1 MAFTAM
7 VGARIRRREDPRLIT
22 GRATYTD
29 DVKQVG
35 TVYAAFV
42 RSPYGHAKIRGVDL
56 SAAKAHPAV
65 LAAYHGEDLHHAHNL
80 KASLPVAHKMPE
92 LKTPPH
98 WILALDEVRFVGD
111 PVAVVVANSPYE
123 ARDAAE
129 LVVVDYEE
137 LPAVV
142 DPFKA
147 MAEGAPLVHKDL
159 GTNVCFRMPFSAGE
173 PDAAFAA
180 ADAVITQRIVNQRV
194 APVPIE
200 PRSMVANWD
209 AGMQQLTLYSATQI
223 PHLLRTQLA
232 IVLGLPENHIRAIAP
247 EVGGGFG
254 AKLNVYAEEAVVSWI
269 AMQLERPVKYI
280 ETRSECFQA
289 MIHGR
294 DQIDDLEIAAKR
306 DGTITGLRV
315 QITANMGAYLQLLT
329 PVVPTLT
336 MLMIPGCYTIQNI
349 SCEVVGVLTNTMST
363 DAYRGA
369 GRPEATF
376 FIERAMDLVAGRF
389 GLDPAEVRR
398 KNFIPN
404 SSFPHTTAMGL
415 TYDSGDYETTMDKAL
430 RLADY
435 PALRK
440 QQEELRAQGR
450 YLGIGLSTYVEV
462 CGMGPS
468 AAMPAAGWDSATV
481 RVEPTGSITVMTGV
495 SPHGQGQETTFA
507 QIVADEL
514 GVPIDQVSV
523 VHGDTDKVQYGVGT
537 FGSRGTA
544 VGGAALKLAIDTIQA
559 KCVKIAAH
567 QWEANPDDVEY
578 KDGKIG
584 VKGDPSKVMTTAE
597 AGFLAFMGDKLPPG
611 MEPGMDATRRFEPPN
626 FVFPFGTHV
635 CVVEVD
641 ALTGE
646 VKVVKYLAVD
656 DCGRLINP
664 MVAEGQ
670 VHGGIAQGLSQALFE
685 EVVYDDNGQLLTG
698 TLMDYAIPHAEQ
710 VPHYELDHTVTP
722 TTVNPLG
729 IKGIGEAGTIGS
741 TPAVANAVIDA
752 LRPFGV
758 VHIDMPLKPEKLWAA
773 MQAGGNATTHANG
786 HANGSTS

>member
-1 MAFTAM
+1 MAFTTM

-22 GRATYTD
+22 GRATYVD
-29 DVKQVG
+29 DVRQVG

-42 RSPYGHAKIRGVDL
+42 RSPYGHAKLTGIDTSAVKDDPHVLGVYTGD
-56 SAAKAHPAV
+56 
-65 LAAYHGEDLHHAHNL
+65 DLHHAHGL
-80 KASLPVAHKMPE
+80 KSSLPVAHKMPD

-98 WILALDEVRFVGD
+98 YILALDEVRFVGE
-111 PVAVVVANSPYE
+111 PIAVVVADSPYR

-129 LVVVDYEE
+129 NIVVEYDE

-142 DPFKA
+142 DVEKA
-147 MAEGAPLVHKDL
+147 VAGAPFVHESL
-159 GTNVCFRMPFSAGE
+159 GTNVAYTFPFAAG
-173 PDAAFAA
+173 DVDKAFAE
-180 ADAVITQRIVNQRV
+180 ADVTVKQRIVNQRV

-200 PRSMVANWD
+200 PRSMVANYD
-209 AGMQQLTLYSATQI
+209 AGMQQLTIYSATQI

-232 IVLGLPENHIRAIAP
+232 VVLGLPENKIRAIAP

-254 AKLNVYAEEAVVSWI
+254 AKLNVYAEEALICWL

-294 DQIDDLEIAAKR
+294 DQIDDLEIAAKS
-306 DGTITGLRV
+306 DGTITGLKLKI
-315 QITANMGAYLQLLT
+315 QANLGAYHQLLT
-329 PVVPTLT
+329 PVIPTLT
-336 MLMIPGCYTIQNI
+336 LLMAHGCYKFENIQA
-349 SCEVVGVLTNTMST
+349 EVVGVFTNTMST

-376 FIERAMDLVAGRF
+376 FIERAVDLVAQRLN
-389 GLDPAEVRR
+389 LDPVEVRR
-398 KNFIPN
+398 RNFIAA
-404 SSFPHTTAMGL
+404 SAFPHTTATGL
-415 TYDSGDYETTMDKAL
+415 TYDSGNYESTMDKAL
-430 RLADY
+430 AAIDY
-435 PALRK
+435 AGLRK
-440 QQEELRAQGR
+440 QQEELRTQGR
-450 YLGIGLSTYVEV
+450 YLGIGISTYVEV

-468 AAMPAAGWDSATV
+468 AAMPAAGWDSATI
-481 RVEPTGSITVMTGV
+481 RVEPTGSITVLTGV

-514 GVPIDQVSV
+514 GVPIDQITV

-544 VGGAALKLAIDTIQA
+544 VGGAALKLAIETIQA
-559 KCVKIAAH
+559 KAVKIAAH

-578 KDGKIG
+578 RDGKMQ
-584 VKGDPSKVMTTAE
+584 VKGDPSKSMTTAE

-611 MEPGMDATRRFEPPN
+611 LEPGMDATRRFEPPN

-641 ALTGE
+641 AQTGE

-656 DCGRLINP
+656 DCGRLLNP
-664 MVAEGQ
+664 MIAEGQ
-670 VHGGIAQGLSQALFE
+670 VHGGIAQGLAQALFE
-685 EVVYDDNGQLLTG
+685 EVVYDERGQLLTG

-729 IKGIGEAGTIGS
+729 VKGIGEAGTIGS

-752 LRPFGV
+752 LAPFGV
-758 VHIDMPLKPEKLWAA
+758 VHIDMPLRPEKLWAA
-773 MQAGGNATTHANG
+773 MQAKPT
-786 HANGSTS
+786 NGSAR

>member
-1 MAFTAM
+1 MAFTTM

-22 GRATYTD
+22 GRATYVD
-29 DVKQVG
+29 DVRQVG

-42 RSPYGHAKIRGVDL
+42 RSPYGRAKITSIDT
-56 SAAKAHPAV
+56 ADAKNDPHV
-65 LAAYHGEDLHHAHNL
+65 LAVYTGEDLHHAHNL
-80 KASLPVAHKMPE
+80 KASLPVAHKMPD

-98 WILALDEVRFVGD
+98 YVLALDEVRVVGEA
-111 PVAVVVANSPYE
+111 VAIVVADSPYT

-129 LVVVDYEE
+129 KVVVEYEQ

-142 DPFKA
+142 DVEKA
-147 MAEGAPLVHKDL
+147 AAGPPYVHESL
-159 GTNVCFRMPFSAGE
+159 GTNVAFTMPFSAG
-173 PDAAFAA
+173 DLDKAFAE
-180 ADAVITQRIVNQRV
+180 ADVTIKQRIVNQRV

-200 PRSMVANWD
+200 PRSMVASYD

-232 IVLGLPENHIRAIAP
+232 IVLGLPENKIRAIAP

-254 AKLNVYAEEAVVSWI
+254 AKLNVYAEEVVVSWV

-294 DQIDDLEIAAKR
+294 DQIDDLEVAAKS
-306 DGTITGLRV
+306 DGTITALRLK
-315 QITANMGAYLQLLT
+315 ITANMGAYHQLLT
-329 PVVPTLT
+329 PVIPTLT
-336 MLMIPGCYTIQNI
+336 MLMAHGCYKFENIQA
-349 SCEVVGVLTNTMST
+349 EVVGVFTNTMST

-376 FIERAMDLVAGRF
+376 FIERAIDMVAQRLK
-389 GLDPAEVRR
+389 LDPVEVRR
-398 KNFIPN
+398 KNFIA
-404 SSFPHTTAMGL
+404 SDAFPHTTATGL

-430 RLADY
+430 AIIDY
-435 PALRK
+435 AGLRK
-440 QQEELRAQGR
+440 QQEELRKQGR
-450 YLGIGLSTYVEV
+450 YLGIGISTYVEV

-468 AAMPAAGWDSATV
+468 AAMPAAGWDSATI
-481 RVEPTGSITVMTGV
+481 RVEPTGSITVLTGV

-514 GVPIDQVSV
+514 GVPIDHVSV
-523 VHGDTDKVQYGVGT
+523 IHGDTDKVQYGVGT

-559 KCVKIAAH
+559 KAVKIAAH

-578 KDGKIG
+578 RDGKMQ
-584 VKGDPSKVMTTAE
+584 VKGDPSKSMTTAE

-611 MEPGMDATRRFEPPN
+611 LEPGLDATRRFEPPN
-626 FVFPFGTHV
+626 FVFPFGTHI

-641 ALTGE
+641 AQSGE
-646 VKVVKYLAVD
+646 VKFVKYLAVD

-664 MVAEGQ
+664 MIAEGQ
-670 VHGGIAQGLSQALFE
+670 IHGGIAQGLSQALFE
-685 EVVYDDNGQLLTG
+685 EVVYDGNGQLLTG

-752 LRPFGV
+752 LAPFGV

-773 MQAGGNATTHANG
+773 MQAVPS
-786 HANGSTS
+786 NGSVR

>member
-1 MAFTAM
+1 MAFTTM

-22 GRATYTD
+22 GRATYVD
-29 DVKQVG
+29 DVRQVG

-42 RSPYGHAKIRGVDL
+42 RSPYGHAKLTGIDT
-56 SAAKAHPAV
+56 SALKGDEHV
-65 LAAYHGEDLHHAHNL
+65 LAVYTGEDLHHAHGL
-80 KASLPVAHKMPE
+80 KSSLPVAHKMAD

-98 WILALDEVRFVGD
+98 YILALDEVRFVGE
-111 PVAVVVANSPYE
+111 PIAVVVADSPYR

-129 LVVVDYEE
+129 NIVVEYDE
-137 LPAVV
+137 LPAVI
-142 DPFKA
+142 DMEKA
-147 MAEGAPLVHKDL
+147 VAGAPFVHESL
-159 GTNVCFRMPFSAGE
+159 GTNVAYTFPFAAG
-173 PDAAFAA
+173 DVDKAFAE
-180 ADAVITQRIVNQRV
+180 ADVTIKQRIVNQRV

-200 PRSMVANWD
+200 PRSMVASYD
-209 AGMQQLTLYSATQI
+209 AGMQQLTIYSATQI

-232 IVLGLPENHIRAIAP
+232 VVLGLPENKIRAIAP

-254 AKLNVYAEEAVVSWI
+254 AKLNVYAEEALICWL

-294 DQIDDLEIAAKR
+294 DQIDDLEIAAKN
-306 DGTITGLRV
+306 DGTITGMKLK
-315 QITANMGAYLQLLT
+315 IHANMGAYHQLLT
-329 PVVPTLT
+329 PVIPTLT
-336 MLMIPGCYTIQNI
+336 VLMAHGCYKFENIQA
-349 SCEVVGVLTNTMST
+349 EVIGVFTNTMST

-376 FIERAMDLVAGRF
+376 FVERAIDMVAQRLK
-389 GLDPAEVRR
+389 LDPVEVRR
-398 KNFIPN
+398 RNFIAA
-404 SSFPHTTAMGL
+404 SAFPHTTATGL
-415 TYDSGDYETTMDKAL
+415 TYDSGNYETTMDKAL
-430 RLADY
+430 AAVDY
-435 PALRK
+435 AGLRK
-440 QQEELRAQGR
+440 QQEELRKQGR
-450 YLGIGLSTYVEV
+450 YLGIGISTYVEV

-468 AAMPAAGWDSATV
+468 AAMPAAGWDSATI
-481 RVEPTGSITVMTGV
+481 RVEPTGSITVLTGV
-495 SPHGQGQETTFA
+495 SPHGQGEETTFA

-514 GVPIDQVSV
+514 GVPIDQVTV

-544 VGGAALKLAIDTIQA
+544 VGGAALKLAIESIQA
-559 KCVKIAAH
+559 KALKIAAH
-567 QWEANPDDVEY
+567 QWEANPDDLEY
-578 KDGKIG
+578 RDGKIQ
-584 VKGDPSKVMTTAE
+584 VKGDPSKSMTTAE

-611 MEPGMDATRRFEPPN
+611 LEPGMDATRRFEPPN

-641 ALTGE
+641 AQTGE

-656 DCGRLINP
+656 DCGRLLNP
-664 MVAEGQ
+664 MIAEGQ
-670 VHGGIAQGLSQALFE
+670 VHGGIAQGLAQALFE
-685 EVVYDDNGQLLTG
+685 EVVYDERGQLLTG

-752 LRPFGV
+752 LAPFGV
-758 VHIDMPLKPEKLWAA
+758 VHIDMPLRPEKLWAA
-773 MQAGGNATTHANG
+773 MQAKPT
-786 HANGSTS
+786 NGSVR

>member
-1 MAFTAM
+1 MAFTTM

-22 GRATYTD
+22 GRATYVD

-42 RSPYGHAKIRGVDL
+42 RSPYGRAKIVSIDTKP
-56 SAAKAHPAV
+56 AKADQNV
-65 LAAYHGEDLHHAHNL
+65 LAVYTGDDLHHAHNL
-80 KASLPVAHKMPE
+80 KASLPVAHKLPD

-98 WILALDEVRFVGD
+98 YMLALDEVRFVGE
-111 PVAVVVANSPYE
+111 PVAVVVASSSYA

-129 LVVVDYEE
+129 LIAVEYDE

-142 DPFKA
+142 DPEKA
-147 MAEGAPLVHKDL
+147 AAGAPFVHESL
-159 GTNVCFRMPFSAGE
+159 GTNIAFTMPFSAGD
-173 PDAAFAA
+173 PDRAFAD
-180 ADAVITQRIVNQRV
+180 ADVVIKQRIVNQRL

-200 PRSMVANWD
+200 PRSMVANYD
-209 AGMQQLTLYSATQI
+209 GGMQQLTIYSATQI

-232 IVLGLPENHIRAIAP
+232 VVLGMPENHIRAIAP

-269 AMQLERPVKYI
+269 AMQLERPVKYV

-294 DQIDDLEIAAKR
+294 DQIDDLQIAAKN

-315 QITANMGAYLQLLT
+315 KILANLGAYHQLLT

-336 MLMIPGCYTIQNI
+336 LLMAPGCYRIANIQG
-349 SCEVVGVLTNTMST
+349 EVVGVFTNTMST

-376 FIERAMDLVAGRF
+376 FIERAVDMVAQRL
-389 GLDPAEVRR
+389 GLDPVEVRR
-398 KNFIPN
+398 KNFIASN
-404 SSFPHTTAMGL
+404 TFPHTTSTGL
-415 TYDSGDYETTMDKAL
+415 TYDSGNYETTMDKAL
-430 RLADY
+430 KQADY
-435 PALRK
+435 AGLRK
-440 QQEELRAQGR
+440 RQAELRKEGR
-450 YLGIGLSTYVEV
+450 FIGIGISTYVEV

-468 AAMPAAGWDSATV
+468 AAMPAAGWDSATI
-481 RVEPTGSITVMTGV
+481 RVEPTGSITVLTGI
-495 SPHGQGQETTFA
+495 SPHGQGEETTFA

-514 GVPIDQVSV
+514 GVPIDQVTV
-523 VHGDTDKVQYGVGT
+523 IHGDTDKVQYGVGT

-559 KCVKIAAH
+559 KAIKIAAH
-567 QWEANPDDVEY
+567 QWEANPDDLEY
-578 KDGKIG
+578 RNGKIG
-584 VKGDPSKVMTTAE
+584 VKGDPSKSMTTAE
-597 AGFLAFMGDKLPPG
+597 AGFLAFMGDHLPPG
-611 MEPGMDATRRFEPPN
+611 LEPGLDATRRFEPPN
-626 FVFPFGTHV
+626 FVYPFGTHV

-641 ALTGE
+641 AQTGQVRIE
-646 VKVVKYLAVD
+646 KYLAVD

-664 MVAEGQ
+664 MIVEGQ
-670 VHGGIAQGLSQALFE
+670 LHGGIAQGLSQALFE
-685 EVVYDDNGQLLTG
+685 EVIYDENGQLITG

-741 TPAVANAVIDA
+741 TPAIANAVMDA
-752 LRPFGV
+752 LAPFGV

-773 MQAGGNATTHANG
+773 MQPR
-786 HANGSTS
+786 NGSVR

>member
-1 MAFTAM
+1 MAFTTM

-22 GRATYTD
+22 GRATYVD

-42 RSPYGHAKIRGVDL
+42 RSPYGHAKLLKVDV

-65 LAAYHGEDLHHAHNL
+65 LAAYTGEDLHHAHGL
-80 KASLPVAHKMPE
+80 KSSLPVAHKMAD

-98 WILALDEVRFVGD
+98 YILAIDEVRVVGEA
-111 PVAVVVANSPYE
+111 VAVVVADSAY
-123 ARDAAE
+123 AAKDAAE
-129 LVVVDYEE
+129 LVEVEYEQ

-142 DPFKA
+142 DPLKA
-147 MAEGAPLVHKDL
+147 MEGPPYVHSSL
-159 GTNVCFRMPFSAGE
+159 GTNVAFRMPFAAG
-173 PDAAFAA
+173 DTDKAFAE
-180 ADAVITQRIVNQRV
+180 ADEIVKQRIVNQRV

-209 AGMQQLTLYSATQI
+209 AGMQQLTLYSSTQI

-232 IVLGLPENHIRAIAP
+232 VVLGMSENHIRTIAP

-254 AKLNVYAEEAVVSWI
+254 AKLNVYAEEVVISWI
-269 AMQLERPVKYI
+269 ATQLERPVKYI
-280 ETRSECFQA
+280 ETRSEAFQA

-294 DQIDDLEIAAKR
+294 DQVDDLEIACKR
-306 DGTITGLRV
+306 DGTITGLKLRIV
-315 QITANMGAYLQLLT
+315 GNMGAYHQLLT
-329 PVVPTLT
+329 PVIPTLT
-336 MLMIPGCYTIQNI
+336 LLMAPGCYRITNIQA
-349 SCEVVGVLTNTMST
+349 EVVGVFTNTMST

-376 FIERAMDLVAGRF
+376 FIERAVDLVAQRL
-389 GLDPAEVRR
+389 GLDPADVRR

-404 SSFPHTTAMGL
+404 TAFPHTTSTGL

-430 RLADY
+430 AIVDY
-435 PALRK
+435 AGLRK
-440 QQEELRAQGR
+440 RQAELRKEGR

-468 AAMPAAGWDSATV
+468 AAMPAAGWDSATI
-481 RVEPTGSITVMTGV
+481 RVEPTGSITVLTGV

-514 GVPIDQVSV
+514 GVPIDSINVI
-523 VHGDTDKVQYGVGT
+523 HGDTDKVQYGVGT

-544 VGGAALKLAIDTIQA
+544 VGGAALKLAIETIQA
-559 KCVKIAAH
+559 KAIKIAAH
-567 QWEANPDDVEY
+567 AWEANPDDVEY
-578 KDGKIG
+578 RDGKIG
-584 VKGDPSKVMTTAE
+584 VKGDPSKSMTTAE
-597 AGFLAFMGDKLPPG
+597 AGFMAFMGDNLPPG
-611 MEPGMDATRRFEPPN
+611 LEPGMDATRRFEPPN

-641 ALTGE
+641 AQTGQVE
-646 VKVVKYLAVD
+646 FVKYLAVD
-656 DCGRLINP
+656 DCGRLLNP
-664 MVAEGQ
+664 MIVEGQ
-670 VHGGIAQGLSQALFE
+670 VHGGIAQGLSQAMFE
-685 EVVYDDNGQLLTG
+685 EVVYDDDGQLLTG

-710 VPHYELDHTVTP
+710 VPHYDLDHTVTA

-729 IKGIGEAGTIGS
+729 IKGVGEAGTIGS
-741 TPAVANAVIDA
+741 TPAVANAVMDA
-752 LRPFGV
+752 LAPFGV
-758 VHIDMPLKPEKLWAA
+758 VHIDMPLKPEKLWLA
-773 MQAGGNATTHANG
+773 MHAKTGNGRAR
-786 HANGSTS
+786 

>member
-22 GRATYTD
+22 GRATYVD

-42 RSPYGHAKIRGVDL
+42 RSPYGHAKILSVDT
-56 SAAKAHPAV
+56 AQAKADERV
-65 LAAYHGEDLHHAHNL
+65 LAVYTGEDLHHAHGL
-80 KASLPVAHKMPE
+80 KASLPVAHKMPD

-98 WILALDEVRFVGD
+98 WMLALDEVRFVGEA
-111 PVAVVVANSPYE
+111 VAIVVASTPYA
-123 ARDAAE
+123 ARDVAE
-129 LVVVDYEE
+129 LVTVEYEE
-137 LPAVV
+137 LPVVV
-142 DPFKA
+142 DMEKA
-147 MAEGAPLVHKDL
+147 AAGAPFVHDSL
-159 GTNVCFRMPFSAGE
+159 GTNVAYVFPFTAG
-173 PDAAFAA
+173 DTDRAFAE
-180 ADAVITQRIVNQRV
+180 ADVTIKQRIVNQRV

-200 PRSMVANWD
+200 PRSMVANYD
-209 AGMQQLTLYSATQI
+209 AGMQQLTIYSATQI

-232 IVLGLPENHIRAIAP
+232 VVLGLPENKIRAIAP

-254 AKLNVYAEEAVVSWI
+254 AKLNVYAEEAVVSWV

-306 DGTITGLRV
+306 DGTITGLRLK
-315 QITANMGAYLQLLT
+315 ITANMGAYHQLLT
-329 PVVPTLT
+329 PVIPTLT
-336 MLMIPGCYTIQNI
+336 LLMAPGCYTIGNI
-349 SCEVVGVLTNTMST
+349 QAEVVGVFTNTMST

-376 FIERAMDLVAGRF
+376 FIERAIDMVAQKLN
-389 GLDPAEVRR
+389 LDPADVRR
-398 KNFIPN
+398 KNFIGGA
-404 SSFPHTTAMGL
+404 FPHTTATGL
-415 TYDSGDYETTMDKAL
+415 TYDSGDYENTMEKAL
-430 RLADY
+430 KLADY
-435 PALRK
+435 AGLRK
-440 QQEELRAQGR
+440 QQAELRKQGR

-468 AAMPAAGWDSATV
+468 AAMPAAGWDSAQI
-481 RVEPTGSITVMTGV
+481 RVEPTGSITVLTGV
-495 SPHGQGQETTFA
+495 SPHGQGEETTFA

-514 GVPIDQVSV
+514 GVPIDQVTV
-523 VHGDTDKVQYGVGT
+523 IHGDTDKVQYGVGT

-544 VGGAALKLAIDTIQA
+544 VGGAALKLAIETIQA
-559 KCVKIAAH
+559 KAIKIAAH
-567 QWEANPDDVEY
+567 QWEANPDDLEY
-578 KDGKIG
+578 RDGKIG
-584 VKGDPSKVMTTAE
+584 VKGDPSKSMTTAE

-611 MEPGMDATRRFEPPN
+611 LEPGLDATRRFEPPN

-641 ALTGE
+641 AQTGE

-656 DCGRLINP
+656 DCGRLLNP
-664 MVAEGQ
+664 MIAEGQ
-670 VHGGIAQGLSQALFE
+670 VHGGIAQGLAQALFE

-752 LRPFGV
+752 LAPFGV
-758 VHIDMPLKPEKLWAA
+758 AHIDMPLRPEKLWAA
-773 MQAGGNATTHANG
+773 MQPKQ
-786 HANGSTS
+786 NGSVR

>member
-22 GRATYTD
+22 GRATYVD
-29 DVKQVG
+29 DVRQVG

-42 RSPYGHAKIRGVDL
+42 RSPYGHAKITSIDT
-56 SAAKAHPAV
+56 SEAKSDPHV
-65 LAAYHGEDLHHAHNL
+65 LAVYTGEDLHHAHNL
-80 KASLPVAHKMPE
+80 KASLPVAHKMPDLE
-92 LKTPPH
+92 TPPH
-98 WILALDEVRFVGD
+98 YVLALDEVRVIGEA
-111 PVAVVVANSPYE
+111 VAIVVADSPYT

-129 LVVVDYEE
+129 KVVVEYDE

-142 DPFKA
+142 DTEKA
-147 MAEGAPLVHKDL
+147 AAGPPYVHESL
-159 GTNVCFRMPFSAGE
+159 GTNVAFTMPFRAGD
-173 PDAAFAA
+173 PDKAFAE
-180 ADAVITQRIVNQRV
+180 ADVVIKQRIVNQRV

-200 PRSMVANWD
+200 PRSMVASYD

-232 IVLGLPENHIRAIAP
+232 IVLGLPENKIRAIAP

-254 AKLNVYAEEAVVSWI
+254 AKLNVYAEEVVVSWV

-294 DQIDDLEIAAKR
+294 DQIDDLEIAAKN
-306 DGTITGLRV
+306 DGTITGLRLK
-315 QITANMGAYLQLLT
+315 ITANMGAYHQLLT

-336 MLMIPGCYTIQNI
+336 LLMAHGCYTFENI
-349 SCEVVGVLTNTMST
+349 AAEVVGVFTNTMST

-376 FIERAMDLVAGRF
+376 FIERAIDMVAQRLK
-389 GLDPAEVRR
+389 LDPVDVRR
-398 KNFIPN
+398 KNFIAN
-404 SSFPHTTAMGL
+404 SAFPHTTATGL

-430 RLADY
+430 AIADY
-435 PALRK
+435 AGLRK
-440 QQEELRAQGR
+440 QQEDLRKQGR

-468 AAMPAAGWDSATV
+468 AAMPAAGWDSATI
-481 RVEPTGSITVMTGV
+481 RIEPTGSITVLTGV

-514 GVPIDQVSV
+514 GVPIDHVSV
-523 VHGDTDKVQYGVGT
+523 IHGDTDKVQYGVGT

-559 KCVKIAAH
+559 KAIKIAAH
-567 QWEANPDDVEY
+567 QWEANPDDLEY
-578 KDGKIG
+578 RDGKIQ
-584 VKGDPSKVMTTAE
+584 VKGDPSKTMSTPE

-611 MEPGMDATRRFEPPN
+611 LEPGLDATRRFEPPN

-641 ALTGE
+641 AQSGQVDVL
-646 VKVVKYLAVD
+646 KYFAVD

-664 MVAEGQ
+664 MIAGGQ

-685 EVVYDDNGQLLTG
+685 EVVYDDRGQLLTG

-752 LRPFGV
+752 LAPFGV

-773 MQAGGNATTHANG
+773 MQAKPT
-786 HANGSTS
+786 NGSVQ

>member
-1 MAFTAM
+1 MAFTTM

-22 GRATYTD
+22 GRATYVD
-29 DVKQVG
+29 DVRQVG
-35 TVYAAFV
+35 TSYAAFV
-42 RSPYGHAKIRGVDL
+42 RSPYGHAKITSIDT
-56 SAAKAHPAV
+56 SALKGNEHV
-65 LAAYHGEDLHHAHNL
+65 LAVYTGDDLHHAHNL
-80 KASLPVAHKMPE
+80 KSSLPVAHKMAG

-98 WILALDEVRFVGD
+98 YALALDEVRFVGD
-111 PVAVVVANSPYE
+111 PVAIVVADSPYR
-123 ARDAAE
+123 ARDFAE
-129 LVVVDYEE
+129 QIVVEYEQ

-142 DPFKA
+142 DPEKA
-147 MAEGAPLVHKDL
+147 AAGPPYVHESL
-159 GTNVCFRMPFSAGE
+159 GTNVAFTMPFSAGD
-173 PDAAFAA
+173 PDKAFAE
-180 ADAVITQRIVNQRV
+180 ADVTIKQRIVNQRV

-200 PRSMVANWD
+200 PRSMVANYD

-232 IVLGLPENHIRAIAP
+232 VVLGLPENKIRTIAP

-254 AKLNVYAEEAVVSWI
+254 SKLNVYPEEVVVSWV

-294 DQIDDLEIAAKR
+294 DQIDDLEIAAKN
-306 DGTITGLRV
+306 DGTITGLRLK
-315 QITANMGAYLQLLT
+315 ITANMGAYHQLLT
-329 PVVPTLT
+329 PVIPTLT
-336 MLMIPGCYTIQNI
+336 LLMAHGCYRFENI
-349 SCEVVGVLTNTMST
+349 SAEVVGVFTNTMST

-376 FIERAMDLVAGRF
+376 FIERAIDLVANRLK
-389 GLDPAEVRR
+389 LDPVDVRR
-398 KNFIPN
+398 KNFIA
-404 SSFPHTTAMGL
+404 STSFPHTTATGL
-415 TYDSGDYETTMDKAL
+415 TYDSGDYENTMDKAL
-430 RLADY
+430 AIIDY
-435 PALRK
+435 AGLRK
-440 QQEELRAQGR
+440 QQEELRKQGR
-450 YLGIGLSTYVEV
+450 YLGIGVSTYVEV

-468 AAMPAAGWDSATV
+468 AAMPAAGWDSAQI
-481 RVEPTGSITVMTGV
+481 RVEPTGSITVLTGV

-523 VHGDTDKVQYGVGT
+523 IHGDTDKVQYGVGT

-559 KCVKIAAH
+559 KAIKIAAH
-567 QWEANPDDVEY
+567 QWEANPDDLEY
-578 KDGKIG
+578 RDGKIQ
-584 VKGDPSKVMTTAE
+584 VKGDPSKTMSTPE
-597 AGFLAFMGDKLPPG
+597 AGFLAFMGDNLPPG
-611 MEPGMDATRRFEPPN
+611 LEPGLDATRRFEPPN

-641 ALTGE
+641 ARSGE
-646 VKVVKYLAVD
+646 VKVLRHVAVD
-656 DCGRLINP
+656 DCGRLLNP
-664 MVAEGQ
+664 MIVEGQ
-670 VHGGIAQGLSQALFE
+670 VHGGIAQGLAQALFE
-685 EVVYDDNGQLLTG
+685 EVVYDDDGQLLTG

-729 IKGIGEAGTIGS
+729 IKGVGEAGTIGS

-752 LRPFGV
+752 LAPFGV
-758 VHIDMPLKPEKLWAA
+758 VHIDMPLKPEKLWTA
-773 MQAGGNATTHANG
+773 MQPK
-786 HANGSTS
+786 NGSV

>member
-22 GRATYTD
+22 GRATYVD
-29 DVKQVG
+29 DVRQVG

-42 RSPYGHAKIRGVDL
+42 RSPYGHAKITSIDT
-56 SAAKAHPAV
+56 SALKDDEHV
-65 LAAYHGEDLHHAHNL
+65 LAVYTGEDLHHAHNL
-80 KASLPVAHKMPE
+80 KSSLPVAHKMPD

-98 WILALDEVRFVGD
+98 YALALDEVRFVGD
-111 PVAVVVANSPYE
+111 PVAIVVADTPYL

-129 LVVVDYEE
+129 KIVVEYEE
-137 LPAVV
+137 MPAVV
-142 DPFKA
+142 DPEKA
-147 MAEGAPLVHKDL
+147 AAGPPYVHDSL
-159 GTNVCFRMPFSAGE
+159 GTNVAFTMPFSAGD
-173 PDAAFAA
+173 PDKAFAQ
-180 ADAVITQRIVNQRV
+180 ADVTIKQRIVNQRV

-200 PRSMVANWD
+200 PRSMVANYD
-209 AGMQQLTLYSATQI
+209 AGMQQLTIYSATQI

-232 IVLGLPENHIRAIAP
+232 VVLGLPENKIRAIAP

-254 AKLNVYAEEAVVSWI
+254 AKLNVYPEEVVVSWV

-294 DQIDDLEIAAKR
+294 DQIDDLEIAAR
-306 DGTITGLRV
+306 SDGTITGLRLK
-315 QITANMGAYLQLLT
+315 ITANLGAYHQLLT

-336 MLMIPGCYTIQNI
+336 LLMSHGCYKFENI
-349 SCEVVGVLTNTMST
+349 AAEVVGVFTNTMST

-376 FIERAMDLVAGRF
+376 FIERAIDLVAQRLK
-389 GLDPAEVRR
+389 LDPVDVRR
-398 KNFIPN
+398 KNFIAP
-404 SSFPHTTAMGL
+404 SAFPHTTATGL
-415 TYDSGDYETTMDKAL
+415 TYDSGDYENTMDKAL
-430 RLADY
+430 ALVDY
-435 PALRK
+435 AGLRK
-440 QQEELRAQGR
+440 QQEELRQQGR

-468 AAMPAAGWDSATV
+468 AAMPAAGWDSATI
-481 RVEPTGSITVMTGV
+481 RIEPTGSITVLTGV

-507 QIVADEL
+507 QIVSDEL

-523 VHGDTDKVQYGVGT
+523 IHGDTDKVQYGVGT

-544 VGGAALKLAIDTIQA
+544 VGGAALKPAIDTIQA
-559 KCVKIAAH
+559 KAIKIAAH
-567 QWEANPDDVEY
+567 QWEANPDDLEY
-578 KDGKIG
+578 RDGKIQ
-584 VKGDPSKVMTTAE
+584 VKGDPSKTFTTAE

-611 MEPGMDATRRFEPPN
+611 LEPGLDATRRFEPPN

-641 ALTGE
+641 ARSGE
-646 VKVVKYLAVD
+646 VKIVKYLAVD
-656 DCGRLINP
+656 DCGRLLNP
-664 MVAEGQ
+664 MIVEGQ

-685 EVVYDDNGQLLTG
+685 EVVYDDSGQLLTG

-741 TPAVANAVIDA
+741 TPAIANAVIDA
-752 LRPFGV
+752 LAPFGV

-773 MQAGGNATTHANG
+773 MQPK
-786 HANGSTS
+786 NGSAR

>member
-22 GRATYTD
+22 GRATYVD

-42 RSPYGHAKIRGVDL
+42 RSPYGHAKLLGVDT
-56 SAAKAHPAV
+56 AQANADPRV
-65 LAAYHGEDLHHAHNL
+65 LAVYTGDDLHHAHGV
-80 KASLPVAHKMPE
+80 KSSLPVAHKMPD
-92 LKTPPH
+92 LKAPPH
-98 WILALDEVRFVGD
+98 YMLALDEVRFVGE
-111 PVAVVVANSPYE
+111 PVAVVVASSPYA
-123 ARDAAE
+123 ARDVAE
-129 LVVVDYEE
+129 LITVDYEE

-142 DPFKA
+142 DMEKA
-147 MAEGAPLVHKDL
+147 IAGPPYVHDSL
-159 GTNVCFRMPFSAGE
+159 GTNVAYVFPFSAGD
-173 PDAAFAA
+173 PDKAFAE
-180 ADAVITQRIVNQRV
+180 ADVTIKQRIVNQRV

-200 PRSMVANWD
+200 PRSMVANYD
-209 AGMQQLTLYSATQI
+209 AGMQQLTIYSATQI

-232 IVLGLPENHIRAIAP
+232 VVLGLPENHIRAIAP

-254 AKLNVYAEEAVVSWI
+254 AKLNVYAEEAVVSWV

-306 DGTITGLRV
+306 DGTITGLRLK
-315 QITANMGAYLQLLT
+315 ITANMGAYHQLLT
-329 PVVPTLT
+329 PVIPTLT
-336 MLMIPGCYTIQNI
+336 VLMAPGCYNITNIQAE
-349 SCEVVGVLTNTMST
+349 CVGVFTNTMST

-376 FIERAMDLVAGRF
+376 FIERAMDIVAQKLN
-389 GLDPAEVRR
+389 LDPADVRR
-398 KNFIPN
+398 KNFIAGP
-404 SSFPHTTAMGL
+404 FPHTTATGL
-415 TYDSGDYETTMDKAL
+415 TYDSGDYENTMEKAL
-430 RLADY
+430 KLADY
-435 PALRK
+435 AGLRK
-440 QQEELRAQGR
+440 QQEDLRKQGR

-468 AAMPAAGWDSATV
+468 AAMPAAGWDSATI
-481 RVEPTGSITVMTGV
+481 RVEPTGSITVLTGI
-495 SPHGQGQETTFA
+495 SPHGQGEETTFA

-514 GVPIDQVSV
+514 GVPIDQITV

-544 VGGAALKLAIDTIQA
+544 VGGAALKLAIETIQA
-559 KCVKIAAH
+559 KAIKIAAH
-567 QWEANPDDVEY
+567 QWEANPDDLEY
-578 KDGKIG
+578 RDGKIG
-584 VKGDPSKVMTTAE
+584 VRGDPSKSMTTAE

-611 MEPGMDATRRFEPPN
+611 LEPGLDATRRFEPPN

-641 ALTGE
+641 AQTGE

-656 DCGRLINP
+656 DCGRLLNP
-664 MVAEGQ
+664 MIVEGQ
-670 VHGGIAQGLSQALFE
+670 VHGGIAQGLAQALFE
-685 EVVYDDNGQLLTG
+685 EVVYDENGQLLTG
-698 TLMDYAIPHAEQ
+698 TLMDYAVPHAEQ
-710 VPHYELDHTVTP
+710 VPHYELDHTVTG

-729 IKGIGEAGTIGS
+729 IKGVGEAGTIGS

-752 LRPFGV
+752 LAPFGV
-758 VHIDMPLKPEKLWAA
+758 THIDMPLRPEKLWSA
-773 MQAGGNATTHANG
+773 MQPKP
-786 HANGSTS
+786 NGSVR

>member
-22 GRATYTD
+22 GRATYVD
-29 DVKQVG
+29 DVRQVG

-42 RSPYGHAKIRGVDL
+42 RSPHGHAKIVSIDA
-56 SAAKAHPAV
+56 SAAKADPRV
-65 LAAYHGEDLHHAHNL
+65 LAVYTGEDLHHAHGL
-80 KASLPVAHKMPE
+80 KSSLPVAHKMAD

-98 WILALDEVRFVGD
+98 YMLALDEVRVVGD
-111 PVAVVVANSPYE
+111 AVAIVVASTPYA
-123 ARDAAE
+123 ARDAVE
-129 LVVVDYEE
+129 LITVEYEVM
-137 LPAVV
+137 PAVTDV
-142 DPFKA
+142 EKA
-147 MAEGAPLVHKDL
+147 LAGPPYVHESL
-159 GTNVCFRMPFSAGE
+159 GTNVAFTMPFAAG
-173 PDAAFAA
+173 DADKAFAE
-180 ADAVITQRIVNQRV
+180 ADVVVKQRIVNQRV

-200 PRSMVANWD
+200 PRSMVAAWD
-209 AGMQQLTLYSATQI
+209 AGMQQLTIYSATQI

-232 IVLGLPENHIRAIAP
+232 VVLGLPENHIRAIAP

-254 AKLNVYAEEAVVSWI
+254 AKLNVYAEEAVVSWV
-269 AMQLERPVKYI
+269 AMQLECPVKYI

-294 DQIDDLEIAAKR
+294 DQIDDLEIAAKS
-306 DGTITGLRV
+306 DGTITGLRLK
-315 QITANMGAYLQLLT
+315 ITANLGAYHQLLT

-336 MLMIPGCYTIQNI
+336 LLMAHGCYRFENI
-349 SCEVVGVLTNTMST
+349 SAEVVGVFTNTMST

-376 FIERAMDLVAGRF
+376 FIERAIDLVAQRL

-398 KNFIPN
+398 KNFIAKA
-404 SSFPHTTAMGL
+404 SFPHTTATGL

-430 RLADY
+430 KIVDY
-435 PALRK
+435 AGLRK
-440 QQEELRAQGR
+440 RQAELRKQGR

-468 AAMPAAGWDSATV
+468 AAMPAAGWDSATI
-481 RVEPTGSITVMTGV
+481 RVEPTGSITVLTGI
-495 SPHGQGQETTFA
+495 SPHGQGEETTFA
-507 QIVADEL
+507 QIVSDEL

-523 VHGDTDKVQYGVGT
+523 IHGDTDKVQYGVGT

-544 VGGAALKLAIDTIQA
+544 VGGAALQLAIQTIQA
-559 KCVKIAAH
+559 KAIKIAAH
-567 QWEANPDDVEY
+567 AWEANPDDLEY
-578 KDGKIG
+578 RDGKIG
-584 VKGDPSKVMTTAE
+584 IKGDPSKSMSTPE
-597 AGFLAFMGDKLPPG
+597 AGFMAFMGDNLPPG
-611 MEPGMDATRRFEPPN
+611 LEPGLDATRRFEPPN

-641 ALTGE
+641 AKSGQVE
-646 VKVVKYLAVD
+646 VVQYVAVD
-656 DCGRLINP
+656 DCGRLLNP
-664 MVAEGQ
+664 MIVEGQ
-670 VHGGIAQGLSQALFE
+670 IHGGIAQGLAQALFE
-685 EVVYDDNGQLLTG
+685 EVVYSDDGQLLTG

-710 VPHYELDHTVTP
+710 VPHYELDHTVTG

-729 IKGIGEAGTIGS
+729 VKGCGEAGTIGS

-752 LRPFGV
+752 LAPFGV

-773 MQAGGNATTHANG
+773 MQPKS
-786 HANGSTS
+786 NGSVR

>member
-1 MAFTAM
+1 MAFTTM

-22 GRATYTD
+22 GRATYVD
-29 DVKQVG
+29 DVRQVG

-42 RSPYGHAKIRGVDL
+42 RSPYGHAKITSIDT
-56 SAAKAHPAV
+56 SEAKSDPHV
-65 LAAYHGEDLHHAHNL
+65 LAVYTGEDLHHAHNL
-80 KASLPVAHKMPE
+80 KASLPVAHKMAD

-98 WILALDEVRFVGD
+98 YVLALDEVRVIGEA
-111 PVAVVVANSPYE
+111 VAIVVADSPYT

-129 LVVVDYEE
+129 KVVVAYDE

-142 DPFKA
+142 DTEKA
-147 MAEGAPLVHKDL
+147 AAGPPYVHESL
-159 GTNVCFRMPFSAGE
+159 GTNVAFTMPFSAGD
-173 PDAAFAA
+173 PDKAFAE
-180 ADAVITQRIVNQRV
+180 ADVVVKQRIVNQRV

-200 PRSMVANWD
+200 PRSMVASYD

-232 IVLGLPENHIRAIAP
+232 IVLGLPENKIRAIAP

-254 AKLNVYAEEAVVSWI
+254 AKLNVYAEEVVVSWV

-294 DQIDDLEIAAKR
+294 DQIDDLEIAAKN
-306 DGTITGLRV
+306 DGTITGLKLK
-315 QITANMGAYLQLLT
+315 ITANMGAYHQLLT

-336 MLMIPGCYTIQNI
+336 LLMAHGCYTFENIQA
-349 SCEVVGVLTNTMST
+349 EVVGVFTNTMST

-376 FIERAMDLVAGRF
+376 FIERAIDMVAQRLK
-389 GLDPAEVRR
+389 LDPVDVRR
-398 KNFIPN
+398 KNFIAN
-404 SSFPHTTAMGL
+404 SAFPHTTATGL

-430 RLADY
+430 AFADY
-435 PALRK
+435 AGLRK
-440 QQEELRAQGR
+440 RQEELRKQGR
-450 YLGIGLSTYVEV
+450 YMGIGLSTYVEV

-468 AAMPAAGWDSATV
+468 AAMPAAGWDSATI
-481 RVEPTGSITVMTGV
+481 RIEPTGSVTVLTGV

-514 GVPIDQVSV
+514 GVPIDQISV
-523 VHGDTDKVQYGVGT
+523 IHGDTDKVQYGVGT

-559 KCVKIAAH
+559 KAIKIAAH
-567 QWEANPDDVEY
+567 QWEANPDDLEY
-578 KDGKIG
+578 RDGKIQ
-584 VKGDPSKVMTTAE
+584 VKGDPSKTMSTPE

-611 MEPGMDATRRFEPPN
+611 LEPGLDATRRFEPPN

-641 ALTGE
+641 AQSGQVE
-646 VKVVKYLAVD
+646 VLQYFAVD

-664 MVAEGQ
+664 MIAAGQ

-685 EVVYDDNGQLLTG
+685 EVVYDDHGQLLTG

-710 VPHYELDHTVTP
+710 VPHYQLDHTVTP

-752 LRPFGV
+752 LAPFGV

-773 MQAGGNATTHANG
+773 MQPTSS
-786 HANGSTS
+786 NGSAT

>member
-22 GRATYTD
+22 GRATYVD

-35 TVYAAFV
+35 TTFAAFV
-42 RSPYGHAKIRGVDL
+42 RSPHGHAKLLRVDA
-56 SAAKAHPAV
+56 SRAKAHPGV
-65 LAAYHGEDLHHAHNL
+65 LAVYTGDDLHHAHNL
-80 KASLPVAHKMPE
+80 KSSLPVAHKIPD

-98 WILALDEVRFVGD
+98 YVLAIDEVRFVGE
-111 PVAVVVANSPYE
+111 PIAVVVADSAYT
-123 ARDAAE
+123 ARDATE
-129 LVVVDYEE
+129 LIEVEY
-137 LPAVV
+137 
-142 DPFKA
+142 
-147 MAEGAPLVHKDL
+147 APLPVVIDAEKAANGPPFVHESL
-159 GTNVCFRMPFSAGE
+159 GTNVAFTFPFSAGD

-180 ADAVITQRIVNQRV
+180 ADVKVKQRIVNQRV

-200 PRSMVANWD
+200 PRSMVANYD
-209 AGMQQLTLYSATQI
+209 AGMQQLTMYSATQI

-232 IVLGLPENHIRAIAP
+232 VVLGLPENKIRVIAP

-254 AKLNVYAEEAVVSWI
+254 AKLNVYAEEAVIGWV

-280 ETRSECFQA
+280 ETRSESFQA

-294 DQIDDLEIAAKR
+294 DQIDDIEVAAMR
-306 DGTITGLRV
+306 DGTITALRV
-315 QITANMGAYLQLLT
+315 KIYANLGAYHQLLT
-329 PVVPTLT
+329 PVVPVLTL
-336 MLMIPGCYTIQNI
+336 LMANGCYRFSNVAVTVI
-349 SCEVVGVLTNTMST
+349 GAFTNTMST

-376 FIERAMDLVAGRF
+376 FVERALDLVALKLGM
-389 GLDPAEVRR
+389 DPAEVRR
-398 KNFIPN
+398 KNFIAK
-404 SSFPHTTAMGL
+404 SSFPYTTATGL

-430 RLADY
+430 AAADY
-435 PALRK
+435 AGLRK
-440 QQEELRAQGR
+440 RQAELRKQGR

-481 RVEPTGSITVMTGV
+481 RVEPTGSITVLTGV
-495 SPHGQGQETTFA
+495 SPHGQGEETTFA

-514 GVPIDQVSV
+514 GVPIDHVSV

-544 VGGAALKLAIDTIQA
+544 VGGSALKLAIETIQA
-559 KCVKIAAH
+559 KAVKIAAH

-578 KDGKIG
+578 RNGKMQ
-584 VKGDPSKVMTTAE
+584 VKGDPSKSMTTAE

-611 MEPGMDATRRFEPPN
+611 LEPGLDATRRFEPPN
-626 FVFPFGTHV
+626 FVFPFGTHI
-635 CVVEVD
+635 CVVEID
-641 ALTGE
+641 AQTGQVSVE
-646 VKVVKYLAVD
+646 KYLAID

-664 MVAEGQ
+664 MIAEGQ

-685 EVVYDDNGQLLTG
+685 EVIYDDNGQLLTG

-752 LRPFGV
+752 LAPFGV

-773 MQAGGNATTHANG
+773 MHAS
-786 HANGSTS
+786 NGSTR